1 MRKYNKKIVTYTT
14 IYSLILLAIT
24 LPMLIFVCLNKCSS
38 DKPLSSSGI
47 KWGGNNITVNR
58 DKNEKYIAIP
68 CFTDLTFRA
77 NQTAQKVNIYNP
89 EENECIMDFS
99 IVLSDGTVIWESD
112 NTFPG
117 YGFHD
122 IELTKPLSSGTYEA
136 RLTTRCFTIDKKS
149 ELNGNSFKFKIN
161 VEGE

>member
-1 MRKYNKKIVTYTT
+1 MSGYNKKNVTYLAM
-14 IYSLILLAIT
+14 SLILLAIT
-24 LPMLIFVCLNKCSS
+24 VLSLIVVCLNKCSN
-38 DKPLSSSGI
+38 DKPYVSSGI
-47 KWGGNNITVNR
+47 KWDGNNITVNR

-99 IVLSDGTVIWESD
+99 IVLSDETVIWESD
-112 NTFPG
+112 NTLPG

-122 IELTKPLSSGTYEA
+122 IELSKPLSSGVYEA
-136 RLTTRCFTIDKKS
+136 RLITRCFTMDKKS
-149 ELNGNSFKFKIN
+149 ELNGSLFRFKIN
-161 VEGE
+161 VKGE

>member
-1 MRKYNKKIVTYTT
+1 MRKENNKTHK
-14 IYSLILLAIT
+14 IT
-24 LPMLIFVCLNKCSS
+24 LLFVLIVLVAALLWACLCIQESISNTPPISN
-38 DKPLSSSGI
+38 GI
-47 KWGGNNITVNR
+47 KWNGSNITVTH

-99 IVLSDGTVIWESD
+99 IVLSDGTTIWQTS
-112 NTFPG
+112 NVSPG

-122 IELTKPLSSGTYEA
+122 IELTKPLHPGTYEA
-136 RLTTRCFTIDKKS
+136 RLVTRCFTIDKKS
-149 ELNGNSFKFKIN
+149 ELNGSSFKFKIN
-161 VEGE
+161 VKGE

>member
-1 MRKYNKKIVTYTT
+1 MRKEYKKIY
-14 IYSLILLAIT
+14 IFLLALLSIAISV
-24 LPMLIFVCLNKCSS
+24 LVCLCVFRGNT
-38 DKPLSSSGI
+38 DTQPALSSGI
-47 KWGGNNITVNR
+47 KWDGNNITVNH

-136 RLTTRCFTIDKKS
+136 WLTTRCFTIEKKS
-149 ELNGNSFKFKIN
+149 ELNGSSFKFKIN